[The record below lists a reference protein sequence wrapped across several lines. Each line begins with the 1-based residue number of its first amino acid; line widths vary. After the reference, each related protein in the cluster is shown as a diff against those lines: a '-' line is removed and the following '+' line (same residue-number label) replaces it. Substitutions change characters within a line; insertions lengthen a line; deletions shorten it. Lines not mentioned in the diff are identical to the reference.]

1 MEAIDTQIITLKEEI
16 LVDITK
22 EIIEKIQE
30 MVNQNVQHE
39 LMKFEDIKN
48 EKYEVIQKQRN
59 SEKTSTN
66 IKVKQR
72 TL

>member
-30 MVNQNVQHE
+30 MVNQNV
-39 LMKFEDIKN
+39 
-48 EKYEVIQKQRN
+48 
-59 SEKTSTN
+59 
-66 IKVKQR
+66 
-72 TL
+72 